1 MIRLRDTTVN
11 RTDKLPA
18 LVSFIIVCV
27 FTNALRIVEQ
37 KCTVPCENII
47 NGTDL
52 VQRSKQCL
60 LEEVLVKLRA
70 E

>member
-18 LVSFIIVCV
+18 LVIFCV

-37 KCTVPCENII
+37 KYMVPCENII

-52 VQRSKQCL
+52 VQRTKQCL